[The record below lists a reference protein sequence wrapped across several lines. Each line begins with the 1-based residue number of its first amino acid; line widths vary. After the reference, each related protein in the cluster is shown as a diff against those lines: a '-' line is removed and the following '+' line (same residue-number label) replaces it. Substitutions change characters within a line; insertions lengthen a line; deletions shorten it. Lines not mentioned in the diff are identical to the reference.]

1 VRPHHTICRARV
13 LYRARARVGGSRK
26 SGSRARARV
35 GGSRK
40 SGNSQR
46 TQAPGFVAGYWT
58 RREDS
63 DKGLSMI
70 VFESEDA
77 ANETAARIGSMAP
90 EDVTVEDVEVR
101 EVVASA

>member
-1 VRPHHTICRARV
+1 MHAVVVHLTITADFDTDTRQLREQVVPAV
-13 LYRARARVGGSRK
+13 SH
-26 SGSRARARV
+26 
-35 GGSRK
+35 
-40 SGNSQR
+40 
-46 TQAPGFVAGYWT
+46 APGFVAGYWT
-58 RREDS
+58 REERS
-63 DKGLSMI
+63 GLSVL